1 MKRIPPLA
9 VVLATAVFALVL
21 DQGTKAL
28 VRATMPLNSSVWVV
42 PGVLSL
48 NHVRNAGAAFSLL
61 PGRRT
66 LFVLVAFVVLA
77 AVGWVWWRYRPTQVW
92 LNMALGLVVGGSV
105 GNLIDRAST
114 GLVTDFIDV
123 QVFPVWNVAD
133 MCIVGGVAV
142 LVLWL
147 LFGQHTPAASDGV
160 AEGPDDRAAKG
171 PSGDAGG
178 RHDDAAEQ
186 R

>member
-9 VVLATAVFALVL
+9 ILLATAAFALVL

-28 VRATMPLNSSVWVV
+28 VRALVPLNTSVWLVR
-42 PGVLSL
+42 GALSL

-61 PGRRT
+61 PGRRAF
-66 LFVLVAFVVLA
+66 FVVVAFVVLA
-77 AVGWVWWRYRPTQVW
+77 AVAWVWWRYRPRQVW
-92 LNMALGLVVGGSV
+92 LNMALGLVVGGSI
-105 GNLIDRAST
+105 GNLIDRSTT

-147 LFGQHTPAASDGV
+147 LFGRRAPAKAGGDAPGADDVGEGARSDAG
-160 AEGPDDRAAKG
+160 AGPDDAAA
-171 PSGDAGG
+171 P
-178 RHDDAAEQ
+178 R
-186 R
+186 